1 MTHVSVTVGDGHR
14 EHMDGVV
21 ETLRERGLQVEQV
34 LCTLGVVT
42 GMAPAESLD
51 VLRSVEG
58 VDSVDEELTFRIAPP
73 DSPVQ

>member
-1 MTHVSVTVGDGHR
+1 
-14 EHMDGVV
+14 MDGVV
-21 ETLRERGLQVEQV
+21 ETLRQRGLQVEQV
-34 LCTLGVVT
+34 LGTLGVVT
-42 GMAPAESLD
+42 GMAPAEALD